1 MSHTHSYVSLPLTEC
16 LQWRGGSRSKTKKKK
31 QYLDKQQEVGVGGG
45 AKEREV
51 FRLFGLSGNSSCF
64 HLLILGL
71 LSCQVRE
78 DKWQE
83 SKAENMVQR

>member
-1 MSHTHSYVSLPLTEC
+1 MFLFL
-16 LQWRGGSRSKTKKKK
+16 LQNVFSGEEALEVKQKKKK